1 MAKIQETRS
10 FEGKSANDCY
20 NAGLKAYPAAG
31 FNVWKER
38 SLAWLLMAK
47 KKDKGVDV
55 DSNLSARPTSPAQVT
70 LGLSSDAHTEEELTV
85 MAEQIF
91 SALQQVLG

>member
-1 MAKIQETRS
+1 MAKIQQIRS
-10 FEGKSANDCY
+10 IEGKSANDCY

-31 FNVWKER
+31 FTVWKER

-70 LGLSSDAHTEEELTV
+70 LGLSSDAHSEEELSA

-91 SALQQVLG
+91 AALQQVLG